1 MGHKVCFFIDFPR
14 SVMKV
19 FFRIDLDTYL
29 NEWTKSKILFQYFDD
44 FTQLNAFITFN
55 KKFTQSSELHD

>member
-1 MGHKVCFFIDFPR
+1 
-14 SVMKV
+14 MKV

-55 KKFTQSSELHD
+55 KKFTQSSELHDWNNSI